1 VDVHFLRVCLD
12 LENLLQRLGSRMA
25 LKEHHQEFVRL
36 DTTPGSE
43 WVSCDCISEFGSSA
57 KYHAGAKTEI
67 PLDRALNPL
76 CQRGKTLRLGPENHV
91 AARYVGLRVSQPERL
106 VKRPQCIHFDPVVAN
121 QIDAAEHGDDH
132 GHSESSISARR
143 VLTPQTGSP
152 LPCYRLLMLR
162 QIGFLLTVFVL
173 FVCPSFAKEKYQQ
186 PGPIHLDRAGEK
198 WAEQTLR
205 RLSTEE
211 KVGQLF
217 VVWVRAKFLNVEA
230 PEYLQLRD
238 DIRKYHLGGLTMTVP
253 WDPPFLYRSQ
263 PYEAAELLNR
273 LQQDSKLPLLIAA
286 DFERGVTMRL
296 HGATEF
302 PHAMA
307 FGAARKLEYANA
319 FGRITAQEARAIGVH
334 WNFFPD
340 ADVNSN
346 PANPII
352 NTRSFG
358 EDPQQVGDLVDAY
371 IRGARANGMMT
382 TVKHFPGH
390 GDTATDSHLGVA
402 QVTGNLARLK
412 SLELPPFQRAIEAG
426 VDSVM
431 VAHVSIPALDPDPNH
446 VATTSPA
453 IVTGLLKDQL
463 GFKGIV
469 ITDALDMAGLTRLY
483 AAHVGRA
490 AVDAFKAGNDVLL
503 IPADLDA
510 SYRAMLEAVRSGE
523 IPQTHLDAS
532 VLKILKAKASL
543 NLHKTRL
550 VNIEALSTLLG
561 KPENL
566 ALGQQIADDSITLV
580 RDNSKLLP
588 LKSSGTATATLP
600 YQRVEEVRDT
610 MVVIVFSD
618 DMRTE
623 AGRRLEREIRER
635 VQDANVTYVD
645 PRVAGAMADDVL
657 KTVDN
662 AQSVI
667 AAVYE
672 VPVPGKVMKGTNGVT
687 NSVGLSDASGTLL
700 QKVLDHAAEKTAVLA
715 MGNPYLAQ
723 DFPAV
728 QNYLCTFSNAT
739 VSEVSVVKALFGEI
753 AIRGHLPVSIP
764 NIAQRGA
771 GIERPAQIARGGT
784 RHAYPQVN

>member
-1 VDVHFLRVCLD
+1 
-12 LENLLQRLGSRMA
+12 
-25 LKEHHQEFVRL
+25 
-36 DTTPGSE
+36 
-43 WVSCDCISEFGSSA
+43 
-57 KYHAGAKTEI
+57 
-67 PLDRALNPL
+67 
-76 CQRGKTLRLGPENHV
+76 
-91 AARYVGLRVSQPERL
+91 
-106 VKRPQCIHFDPVVAN
+106 
-121 QIDAAEHGDDH
+121 
-132 GHSESSISARR
+132 
-143 VLTPQTGSP
+143 
-152 LPCYRLLMLR
+152 MLR
-162 QIGFLLTVFVL
+162 QLGLVLVFASA
-173 FVCPSFAKEKYQQ
+173 FVCSCLATEKYQQ
-186 PGPIHLDRAGEK
+186 PGPVHLDRAGEK
-198 WAEQTLR
+198 WAEQTLHK
-205 RLSTEE
+205 LSTEE

-217 VVWVRAKFLNVEA
+217 VVWVRAKFLNVDS

-238 DIRKYHLGGLTMTVP
+238 SIHKYHLGGLTMTVP

-307 FGAARKLEYANA
+307 FGAAGKPEYAET

-346 PANPII
+346 SANPII

-358 EDPQQVGDLVDAY
+358 EDPQQVGDLVTAY
-371 IRGARANGMMT
+371 IRGAQANGMMA

-402 QVTGNLARLK
+402 QVTGDMARLK
-412 SLELPPFQRAIEAG
+412 SVELPPFQKAIAAG

-431 VAHVSIPALDPDPNH
+431 VAHVSIPALDSDPNH

-453 IVTGLLKDQL
+453 IVTGLLKNQL

-469 ITDALDMAGLTRLY
+469 VTDALDMAGLTRLY
-483 AAHVGRA
+483 GAHIGRA

-510 SYRAMLEAVRSGE
+510 SYRAMIEAVRSGE
-523 IPQTHLDAS
+523 ISPARLNAS

-543 NLHKTRL
+543 GLYKTRL
-550 VNIEALSTLLG
+550 VNIGALSTLVG
-561 KPENL
+561 KPANL
-566 ALGQQIADDSITLV
+566 ALGQKIADDSITLV
-580 RDNSKLLP
+580 RDNGKLLP
-588 LKSSGTATATLP
+588 LESSGTTATGLP
-600 YQRVEEVRDT
+600 YQKVEEVRDK
-610 MVVIVFSD
+610 MVAIIFSD

-623 AGRRLEREIRER
+623 AGRKLEGQIRER
-635 VQDANVTYVD
+635 VPDAHVMYVD
-645 PRVAGAMADDVL
+645 PRIASAMTDDVL
-657 KTVDN
+657 KAVDN
-662 AQSVI
+662 AKSVI

-672 VPVPGKVMKGTNGVT
+672 VPVPGKVMNAANGLT
-687 NSVGLSDASGTLL
+687 NSVGLSEASGALL
-700 QKVLDHAAEKTAVLA
+700 QKILDRAAERTAVLA

-739 VSEVSVVKALFGEI
+739 VSEVSAVKALFGEI

-771 GIERPAQIARGGT
+771 GIERPGEAAQGGSQ
-784 RHAYPQVN
+784 HAYSQTTGN